1 MGDVP
6 ILEIKNL
13 SKNYNNL
20 VAVDDIS
27 FFIRKGEIVGL
38 LGPNGAGK
46 TTTIDMILGV
56 VEPTGGDVFI
66 MGENIKQ
73 HRSEVLEQVNFTAVS
88 ANIPG
93 NISIKENLL
102 IFGMLYDIKN
112 LRRRIKEVIKQFNL
126 EKHINT
132 NVGVLSSGEQ
142 TRVNLAKAVLNNPK
156 LILLDEP
163 TASLDPHISLMVREM
178 IIEYANKNEAAILW
192 TSHNM
197 QEVETVCNRII
208 FISRGKIILE
218 GDPKK
223 LPLQYNKNNLEKLFV
238 HIAKEPLAFSG
249 E

>member
-1 MGDVP
+1 MQNEN
-6 ILEIKNL
+6 ILEVKNL
-13 SKNYNNL
+13 IKIYDGL
-20 VAVDDIS
+20 VAVDGVS
-27 FFIRKGEIVGL
+27 FSIKKGEIVGL

-56 VEPTGGDVFI
+56 VEQTNGDVFI
-66 MGENIKQ
+66 MGKNIKQ
-73 HRSEVLEQVNFTAVS
+73 HRSEILEQVNFTAVS

-93 NISIKENLL
+93 NLSIKENLF
-102 IFGMLYDIKN
+102 IFGMLYDVKNIKE
-112 LRRRIKEVIKQFNL
+112 RIDEVIKLLNL

-132 NVGVLSSGEQ
+132 NVGFLSSGEQ

-163 TASLDPHISLMVREM
+163 TASLDPHVSLLVREM
-178 IIEYANKNEAAILW
+178 IVEYAKKNEAAILW

-197 QEVETVCNRII
+197 QEVEKVCDRII

-223 LPLQYNKNNLEKLFV
+223 LPQQYNKNNLEELFID
-238 HIAKEPLAFSG
+238 IAKEPLAFRD